1 MGKNRSGTLQK
12 LVQVER
18 YIVSY
23 LFRLVQ
29 PVHVQQVVEQV
40 NHMAAYNSDIVQVNV
55 PPFSFPCVH
64 RQFSVAADDVQRG
77 ADIVRHGQD
86 DVLAHFQ
93 QCGIL
98 FYRLFQTFPCP
109 CLFAQVP
116 LDNQV

>member
-1 MGKNRSGTLQK
+1 MGESRSGTLQK
-12 LVQVER
+12 FVQVER
-18 YIVSY
+18 YIVADF
-23 LFRLVQ
+23 FRLVQ
-29 PVHVQQVVEQV
+29 AVHVQQIVEQV
-40 NHMAAYNSDIVQVNV
+40 NHMAANDSDIVQVNV
-55 PPFSFPCVH
+55 PPLPFPCVH
-64 RQFSVAADDVQRG
+64 RQFGVAADDVQRG
-77 ADIVRHGQD
+77 ADVMGDGQD